1 MDDNE
6 QVIMY
11 LISLSRDA
19 RSKSIEAIR
28 AARRNDFGKSP

>member
-6 QVIMY
+6 QVIMH
-11 LISLSRDA
+11 LISLRGDA

-28 AARRNDFGKSP
+28 AARRNNFGKSP